1 MGLPDDLDHG
11 HIVPFQMRILLGN
24 IVHAETVR
32 DVLGSRPAGEIFYR
46 DNVDRLERDI
56 RKTVES

>member
-11 HIVPFQMRILLGN
+11 HIVPLQMRILLGN

-32 DVLGSRPAGEIFYR
+32 DVLGSRPAGEVFYQ
-46 DNVDRLERDI
+46 DNVGRLESDVG
-56 RKTVES
+56 KTVES

>member
-11 HIVPFQMRILLGN
+11 HIVPLQMRILLEN

-32 DVLGSRPAGEIFYR
+32 ESWVRGQLEKSSIKTTWAG
-46 DNVDRLERDI
+46 
-56 RKTVES
+56 